1 VNINTNYK
9 ADEADAPVAAEA
21 GAASDDT
28 GFLGQGLW
36 SSLSNAASP
45 EAYASAWL
53 DIQCRM
59 VADARAGVV
68 VLATGET
75 GPFAPVAYWPDES
88 AVSPGLTSAAEHAL
102 AERKGAVR
110 ASTRDGDPE
119 ASDALAYPVVVDDQL
134 HGVVAMEVGHRDDE
148 ALRAT
153 MRQLQWGCLGL
164 EAMVRRKVFTSRD
177 GLASVLDLVAISLEH
192 PAFQAAATALV
203 TELARLLSC
212 EWVSIGF
219 RRGRHTRV
227 RAFSHSADFA
237 EKANLIRGMGAAM
250 DEAMDQQVAVV
261 YPSPEGASPVA
272 NRAHMTLASVA
283 DAGALCT
290 VPMSDGAE
298 LFGALTLSRPHG
310 GTFSPADV
318 ELVRHVA
325 LLVGPVLEMKRRE
338 DRWLVSKAWDSW
350 KLLLRHL
357 LGPRHVGLKL
367 STLGVIALAL
377 FLALATG
384 EYRVTANAAL
394 EGIVQRAVTA
404 PMDGYI
410 ANAPARAGDV
420 VHAGDVLCSLED
432 KDIRLERIK
441 WVSQREQYRRE
452 YSKALAEKDRAQVRI
467 LGAQIDQADSQ
478 IALLDEQLA
487 RVNIVAP
494 FDGVVVAGDLS
505 QQLNAP
511 VERGQVLFEVAPLD
525 GYRVILKVDERE
537 VSQVAPGQQGAVALT
552 GLPGEPLPMVVQK
565 VTPVATAEEGRNFFR
580 VEATLEESPAVLR
593 PGMEGVGKIDIE
605 ERKLAWIWT
614 RELVNWLRIRIW
626 SWWP

>member
-1 VNINTNYK
+1 MKINAGY
-9 ADEADAPVAAEA
+9 EAERV
-21 GAASDDT
+21 GAAVVGDVGMDP
-28 GFLGQGLW
+28 GYVGQELW
-36 SSLSNAASP
+36 SRLGNAASP
-45 EAYASAWL
+45 ESYASAWL

-59 VADARAGVV
+59 VSDTRAGVV
-68 VLATGET
+68 VLAASEA
-75 GPFAPVAYWPDES
+75 GPFAPIAYWPDES
-88 AVSPGLTSAAEHAL
+88 AVSPGLTGAAEHAL

-110 ASTRDGDPE
+110 ASVHDDDPE

-134 HGVVAMEVGHRDDE
+134 HGVVALEVSHRSDE
-148 ALRAT
+148 ALRGT
-153 MRQLQWGCLGL
+153 MRQLQWGCMGL

-192 PAFQAAATALV
+192 PEFQAAATALV
-203 TELARLLSC
+203 TELARQLSC

-219 RRGRHTRV
+219 RRGRRTRV

-261 YPSPEGASPVA
+261 YPPPEGASPHA
-272 NRAHMTLASVA
+272 NRAHANLATLA

-290 VPMSDGAE
+290 VPLSDGGE
-298 LFGALTLSRPHG
+298 IFGALMLKRAAGQS
-310 GTFSPADV
+310 FSPKDV
-318 ELVRHVA
+318 ELIRHVA
-325 LLVGPVLEMKRRE
+325 LLAGPVLEMKRRE
-338 DRWLVSKAWDSW
+338 DRWLVSKAWDSGAQ
-350 KLLLRHL
+350 LMRRMF
-357 LGPRHVGLKL
+357 GPRHVGLKL
-367 STLGVIALAL
+367 GTAGVIALVL
-377 FLALATG
+377 FLVFAKG
-384 EYRVTANAAL
+384 EYRVSADAAL

-410 ANAPARAGDV
+410 DKAQVRAGDV

-432 KDIRLERIK
+432 KDLRLERIK

-452 YSKALAEKDRAQVRI
+452 YSKALADKDRAQVRI
-467 LGAQIDQADSQ
+467 LGAQIEQADSQ

-494 FDGVVVAGDLS
+494 FDGVVVSGDLS
-505 QQLNAP
+505 QELNAP

-537 VSQVAPGQQGAVALT
+537 VSQVTPGQTGVVALT
-552 GLPGEPLPMVVQK
+552 SLPGTPLPMVVEK
-565 VTPVATAEEGRNFFR
+565 VTPVAAAAEGRNYFR
-580 VEATLEESPAVLR
+580 VEAKLEESPSVLR
-593 PGMEGVGKIDIE
+593 PGMEGVGKIAVDQ
-605 ERKLAWIWT
+605 RKLVWIWS
-614 RELVNWLRIRIW
+614 RELVNWVRMWVW